1 MQRITLR
8 GGSSATY
15 RSRSRSTNRNHLPR
29 IVGVDDGAF
38 SVVGDRAGKAILVVV
53 LLKGSR
59 IGSLKLGVI
68 QIDGVDACSVLSSLL
83 KGFRYD
89 VVMLSGISF
98 AGFNLIDIKKLAQHL
113 HKPVIAVIREK
124 PNNRAVRNALR
135 KHFTDWRQRWAM
147 VKHAGPL
154 HSCKPVPDE
163 PELYFEVRG
172 GSPDFARL
180 MIMASSFI
188 SRLPEPVRV
197 AGILA
202 KSLRVAC

>member
-1 MQRITLR
+1 M
-8 GGSSATY
+8 
-15 RSRSRSTNRNHLPR
+15 
-29 IVGVDDGAF
+29 DDGAF
-38 SVVGDRAGKAILVVV
+38 SVAGDRGGKALLVVV

-59 IGSLKLGVI
+59 IHDLRLGIIHVDGIDAYSVLGSLLR
-68 QIDGVDACSVLSSLL
+68 DLS
-83 KGFRYD
+83 YD

-98 AGFNLIDIKKLAQHL
+98 AGFNLIDIKKLALHI

-154 HSCKPVPDE
+154 YSCKPVPDE
-163 PELYFEVRG
+163 PKLYFEVKG
-172 GSPDFARL
+172 GSPAFARR
-180 MIMASSFI
+180 MITSSSFV

-197 AGILA
+197 AGVLA
-202 KSLRVAC
+202 KGLRVT

>member
-1 MQRITLR
+1 
-8 GGSSATY
+8 
-15 RSRSRSTNRNHLPR
+15 
-29 IVGVDDGAF
+29 VGVDDGAF
-38 SVVGDRAGKAILVVV
+38 SVVGDRAGKAILLAV

-59 IGSLKLGVI
+59 IDGLRRGVI
-68 QIDGVDACSVLSSLL
+68 HIDGVDANSVLSSLL

-89 VVMLSGISF
+89 AVMLSGISF
-98 AGFNLIDIKKLAQHL
+98 AGFNLIDIKKLALHL

-135 KHFTDWRQRWAM
+135 KHFTDWEQRWAM
-147 VKHAGPL
+147 VKHAGQL
-154 HSCKPVPDE
+154 HSCKPVPEE
-163 PELYFEVRG
+163 PKLYFEVRG
-172 GSPDFARL
+172 GSSTVARR

-202 KSLRVAC
+202 KGLRVAY